1 MGLRGQVGAQQQEH
15 LTLPRVNSTIPGL
28 GCCAQVAMLGDELGR
43 ANQDRAAAQG
53 AVERLSRQLAE
64 GQAAM
69 AMDSRRQME
78 EQVCG

>member
-1 MGLRGQVGAQQQEH
+1 
-15 LTLPRVNSTIPGL
+15 
-28 GCCAQVAMLGDELGR
+28 MLGDELSR

-69 AMDSRRQME
+69 AMESRRQME
-78 EQVCG
+78 EQVGGARDCKL